1 MIGTILLAVLV
12 IAVGTRAADAVRL
25 RQQELILA
33 KLRTPEAAAFY
44 GLLQRR
50 AWKVRLL
57 RAVALASLVAILYS
71 RNRGRQRALEQRAT
85 PTADGGQLSPS
96 SRSSPS
102 SPPLRSPVR

>member
-44 GLLQRR
+44 RLLQRR

-57 RAVALASLVAILYS
+57 RAVALASLVAILWS

-96 SRSSPS
+96 APS
-102 SPPLRSPVR
+102 SPPVRPPAR